1 MKLNNNLISRMR
13 FNILMAESTNL
24 SRIAYDQILNSI
36 ITGNI
41 KLGSPVSQNAFSK
54 ILPMSRTPVREA
66 LFALEHQ
73 GLLTKDGNKYSVS
86 FISKE
91 DIIQLYEV
99 RKILEGNAARLCAE
113 KINTSQKKSL
123 SFLMKTMKMKSESRD
138 ASPEEIANLNGHLHE
153 MIADIAGNAY
163 LKKFIEETLLHL
175 KIVRISLLVS
185 VERRTDEFKDHKQI
199 IEAILDSDPK
209 KAQEAMERH
218 EDAVLD
224 FARKTAFKKL
234 YVE

>member
-1 MKLNNNLISRMR
+1 
-13 FNILMAESTNL
+13 MAENTNL

-36 ITGNI
+36 IVGNI

-54 ILPMSRTPVREA
+54 ILPMSRTPIREA

-99 RKILEGNAARLCAE
+99 RKILEGNAAKLCAE
-113 KINTSQKKSL
+113 KINSNQKKSL
-123 SFLMKTMKMKSESRD
+123 SFLMKNMKMKSELKD
-138 ASPEEIANLNGHLHE
+138 ATPEEIANLNGHLHE
-153 MIADIAGNAY
+153 MIADIAGNEY
-163 LKKFIEETLLHL
+163 LKKFLAETLLHL

-185 VERRTDEFKDHKQI
+185 VERRSDEFKDHQQV
-199 IEAILDSDPK
+199 IEAILNSDPRTAK
-209 KAQEAMERH
+209 EAMERH
-218 EDAVLD
+218 LDAVLD
-224 FARKTAFKKL
+224 FAKKTAFKKL